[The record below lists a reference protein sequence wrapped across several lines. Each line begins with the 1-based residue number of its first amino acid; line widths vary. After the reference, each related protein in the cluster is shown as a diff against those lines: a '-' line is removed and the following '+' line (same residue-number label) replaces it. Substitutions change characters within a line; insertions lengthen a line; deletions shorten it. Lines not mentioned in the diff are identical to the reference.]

1 MDITSTIKNGESQ
14 TVEFKL
20 SFTVISAEVNI
31 GRDISRLKIGDSKE
45 GYLGGNRCKIT

>member
-1 MDITSTIKNGESQ
+1 MDITSIIKNGESQ

-31 GRDISRLKIGDSKE
+31 GIDISRLKKDGRKE
-45 GYLGGNRCKIT
+45 GYGEVIDAR